1 MYRVI
6 LVFIFSS
13 VLVLAKQN
21 PLVLQYSGVHTVH
34 VHSKNNSEKFYIE
47 RVQPGE
53 CLDIEMTPQILYDE
67 DSTKTNIDTKC
78 IRSLIT
84 TIGKIQPMQIADGV
98 RTVGEI
104 EVLDFIKNRS
114 SKNTQKYIL
123 IDSRTVDWY
132 QYSTIP
138 SAMNLPYTHMEY
150 DVDFK
155 DDYNNMLSLLSIKK
169 IGNKFDFSNAKTA
182 LFFCNGNWCGQ
193 SPTAIKILL
202 KMGYP
207 ANKILWY
214 RGGLQSWLML
224 GLNTI
229 KPK

>member
-6 LVFIFSS
+6 FIFIFSLT
-13 VLVLAKQN
+13 LVLAKQN
-21 PLVLQYSGVHTVH
+21 PLVLQYTGVHAVH
-34 VHSKNNSEKFYIE
+34 IHSKNDIE
-47 RVQPGE
+47 TFHIQRVQPGE
-53 CLDIEMTPQILYDE
+53 CLDIEMSPENLYDK
-67 DSTKTNIDTKC
+67 DSTRTNVDTKC
-78 IRSLIT
+78 IRSLVT
-84 TIGKIQPMQIADGV
+84 TIGKIQPMEIARGV

-104 EVLDFIKNRS
+104 EVLDFIKNKS
-114 SKNTQKYIL
+114 SKNPQKYLL
-123 IDSRTVDWY
+123 IDSRKVNWY
-132 QYSTIP
+132 EHSTIP
-138 SAMNLPYTHMEY
+138 SAINLPYTNMEY
-150 DVDFK
+150 DEDFK

-169 IGNKFDFSNAKTA
+169 VGDKFDFSKVKTV
-182 LFFCNGNWCGQ
+182 LLFCNGNWCGQ